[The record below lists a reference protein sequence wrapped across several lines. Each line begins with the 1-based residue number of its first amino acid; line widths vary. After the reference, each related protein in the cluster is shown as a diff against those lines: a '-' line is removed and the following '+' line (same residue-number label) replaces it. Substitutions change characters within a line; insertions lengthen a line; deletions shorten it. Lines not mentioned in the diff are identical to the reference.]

1 MNKTEEYNNLLEHI
15 IRVLD
20 ERNDLERLTS
30 ICRGKITEERRAS
43 IQDVR
48 SLFRE
53 LETNH
58 WIGIDFIDVLKD
70 ILIQTAN
77 TDLFEEVRGFE
88 RRYAR
93 FEGRIGIRGIQ
104 CVDLDHPF
112 LQMFSDPFS
121 LFEIY

>member
-58 WIGIDFIDVLKD
+58 WIGIDFMDVLKD

-77 TDLFEEVRGFE
+77 TDLLEEVRRFE
-88 RRYAR
+88 RRCAW
-93 FEGRIGIRGIQ
+93 FEASIGRRGIQ

-121 LFEIY
+121 LFEIC

>member
-58 WIGIDFIDVLKD
+58 WIGIDFMDVLKD

-77 TDLFEEVRGFE
+77 TDLLEEVRGFE
-88 RRYAR
+88 RRYAW
-93 FEGRIGIRGIQ
+93 FEASIGRTGIQ

>member
-1 MNKTEEYNNLLEHI
+1 MNKTEEYNILLEHI

-20 ERNDLERLTS
+20 ERNDLERLIS

-53 LETNH
+53 LESNL
-58 WIGIDFIDVLKD
+58 WIGIDSLDVIKD

-77 TDLFEEVRGFE
+77 TDLLGEVDAFEQSYPPF
-88 RRYAR
+88 
-93 FEGRIGIRGIQ
+93 GRTKDKAGIQ
-104 CVDLDHPF
+104 SVDLDHSF
-112 LQMFSDPFS
+112 RN
-121 LFEIY
+121 

>member
-20 ERNDLERLTS
+20 ERNYLERLSS

-70 ILIQTAN
+70 ILIQPAN
-77 TDLFEEVRGFE
+77 TDLLEEVRGFE
-88 RRYAR
+88 RRYPR
-93 FEGRIGIRGIQ
+93 FERVGMRGIQ